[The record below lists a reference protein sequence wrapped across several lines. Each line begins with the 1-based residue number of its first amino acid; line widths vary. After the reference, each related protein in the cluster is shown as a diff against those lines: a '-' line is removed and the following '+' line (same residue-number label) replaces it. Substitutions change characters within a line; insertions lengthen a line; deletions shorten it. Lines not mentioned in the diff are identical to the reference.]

1 MDWADGFV
9 LFFDA
14 STTVTEIYQGS
25 PFGELGLG
33 DDSGQWKA
41 VLPVELTVAY
51 ADERREESHSEVSL
65 AVELF
70 WARDGASWERAASS
84 ATEEK
89 RELGILNLLNANVW

>member
-1 MDWADGFV
+1 
-9 LFFDA
+9 
-14 STTVTEIYQGS
+14 
-25 PFGELGLG
+25 
-33 DDSGQWKA
+33 
-41 VLPVELTVAY
+41 LTVAY

-89 RELGILNLLNANVW
+89 HKLGILNLLNANVCCSTSLHAVKLLTYNISQGA